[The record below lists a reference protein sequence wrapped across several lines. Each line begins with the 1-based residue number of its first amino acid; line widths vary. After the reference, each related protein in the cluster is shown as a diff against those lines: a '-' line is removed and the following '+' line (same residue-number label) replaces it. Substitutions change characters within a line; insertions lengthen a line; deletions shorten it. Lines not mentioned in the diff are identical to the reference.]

1 MRSPFRSA
9 SALAFTLA
17 VAAPLSACSSSSL
30 GDPLA
35 VDASADVAR
44 DAPADTGSPSVDAPA
59 DAPTDAACT
68 LVAAYS
74 SKNAV
79 CNGCAQ
85 SRCCAEVNG
94 CLGDPRCNDDY
105 VNCILACALVPD
117 DAGAGVDAAGV
128 AHDCIAKCG
137 VDFPIGRAAYD
148 AAIGCVDTKCT
159 TECQ

>member
-1 MRSPFRSA
+1 MRSLLLSA
-9 SALAFTLA
+9 SALAFA
-17 VAAPLSACSSSSL
+17 VVFPLSACSSSSL
-30 GDPLA
+30 GNPLV
-35 VDASADVAR
+35 VDASLDGAS
-44 DAPADTGSPSVDAPA
+44 DAVVDTGSPSVDAPS

-105 VNCILACALVPD
+105 VNCILACALLPD
-117 DAGAGVDAAGV
+117 DAGAGVDAAAV
-128 AHDCIAKCG
+128 AHDCVAKCG
-137 VDFPIGRAAYD
+137 VDFPVGRGEYD
-148 AAIGCVDTKCT
+148 AAIGCVDAKCA
-159 TECQ
+159 TECK

>member
-1 MRSPFRSA
+1 MRSPLFFA
-9 SALAFTLA
+9 SFVILLAALAG
-17 VAAPLSACSSSSL
+17 CSSSSL
-30 GDPLA
+30 GDPLV
-35 VDASADVAR
+35 VDASLDVA
-44 DAPADTGSPSVDAPA
+44 ADTRSDTVEAPS
-59 DAPTDAACT
+59 DAACK

-105 VNCILACALVPD
+105 VNCILACALLPD
-117 DAGAGVDAAGV
+117 DAGVGVDAAGV
-128 AHDCIAKCG
+128 AHDCVAKCG
-137 VDFPIGRAAYD
+137 VDFPVGRAAYD

>member
-1 MRSPFRSA
+1 MRSLLHSA
-9 SALAFTLA
+9 SALGFALVSSLT
-17 VAAPLSACSSSSL
+17 ACSSSSL

-35 VDASADVAR
+35 VDASLDVAN
-44 DAPADTGSPSVDAPA
+44 DAPLDSGSPPLDAPA
-59 DAPTDAACT
+59 DASCK

-85 SRCCAEVNG
+85 ARCCAEVNG

-105 VNCILACALVPD
+105 VNCILACALLPD

-128 AHDCIAKCG
+128 AHDCVAKCG
-137 VDFPIGRAAYD
+137 ADFPVGRAAYD
-148 AAIGCVDTKCT
+148 AAIGCVDAKCT
-159 TECQ
+159 TECK